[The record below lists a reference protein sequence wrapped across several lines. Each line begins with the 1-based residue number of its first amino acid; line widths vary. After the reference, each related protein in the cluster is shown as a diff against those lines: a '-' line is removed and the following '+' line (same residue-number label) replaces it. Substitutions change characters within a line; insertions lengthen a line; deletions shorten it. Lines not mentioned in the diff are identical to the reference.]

1 MTDISTTRAWVMAAR
16 PKTLAAA
23 AVPVVVGTAVAW
35 REGSFAVGPA
45 LAALLGAGLIQIG
58 TNLANDYFDH
68 KKGADTDERLGPTRV
83 VQSGLLPPERVFAA
97 MVASFVAA
105 ALVGVYLVAVG
116 GWPIVAIGVASIAS
130 GIAYTG
136 GPYPIGYHGLGDPFV
151 FVFFGVVAVTG
162 THFVQAASW
171 SAAAL
176 IASIPV
182 GALSTAI
189 LVVNNYRDIE
199 TDRRA
204 GKRTLAVV
212 LGRGWTRV
220 EYVGLLAVAYGTP
233 VAQWALGR
241 ADAWVLLT
249 LATLPPG
256 YRLVRQLARR
266 RGRELNETLEG
277 TARLLA
283 LFGLTY
289 AAGLVI

>member
-1 MTDISTTRAWVMAAR
+1 MTDVSTTRAWVMAAR

-35 REGSFAVGPA
+35 REGSFAIGPA

-68 KKGADTDERLGPTRV
+68 QKGADTDERLGPTRV
-83 VQSGLLPPERVFAA
+83 VQSGLLPPERVFGA
-97 MVASFVAA
+97 MVASFGAA

-176 IASIPV
+176 VASIPV

-249 LATLPPG
+249 LGTLPPG

-266 RGRELNETLEG
+266 RGRKLNETLEG

>member
-1 MTDISTTRAWVMAAR
+1 MTDVSTTRAWVMAAR

-35 REGSFAVGPA
+35 RKGSFAVGPA